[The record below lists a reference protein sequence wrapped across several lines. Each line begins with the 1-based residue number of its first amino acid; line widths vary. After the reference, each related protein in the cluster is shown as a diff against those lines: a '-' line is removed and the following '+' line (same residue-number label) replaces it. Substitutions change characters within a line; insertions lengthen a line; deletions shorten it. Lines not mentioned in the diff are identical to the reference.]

1 MSRFIEGT
9 HRPQS
14 TLFPERIEDYIT
26 ETNPV
31 KVIDA
36 FVDALDLAELGFSSA
51 HPHTT
56 GRPAYHPAL
65 MLKLYIYGYL
75 NKIQSSRRL
84 EREANRNLELMW
96 LLNRL
101 TPDFKTIADFRKDNG
116 VGIKSCCRQ
125 FVMLCKQLNLFA
137 DALIAIDGSRFK
149 AVNNRDRN
157 YTQAKVKRRIE
168 AIDKSV
174 DRYLSQL
181 ESLDRQDRVVPPAK
195 TRHIHKQLDAL
206 KRQMAEV
213 KAIEEAL
220 EITPGKQISL
230 TDPDARAMSTNAR
243 SSGNVGYNV
252 QAAVDTKHHLIVAHD
267 VSIAM
272 GDRRMLTKMS
282 VKAREAT
289 GINNLEVI
297 ADRGYFAME
306 EIKSTVDVGITPY
319 VPKTV
324 TSSNRKKGLYDRR
337 DFVYVE
343 EDDEYKCPA
352 GERLARQT
360 KTMAGNMLMYRYW
373 YKHCGSCTLKP
384 KCTVGK
390 ERRVTRWE
398 HGKVI
403 ETHERR
409 MEENPTMMQLRKQTV
424 EHPFGTIK
432 SWMGMT
438 HFKTKRL
445 KNVAT
450 EMSLHVLA
458 YNITRMINIIGVKP
472 LIRAIEAS

>member
-9 HRPQS
+9 HRTQS
-14 TLFPERIEDYIT
+14 TLFPERIEDYID
-26 ETNPV
+26 EDNPV
-31 KVIDA
+31 KFIDA
-36 FVDALDLAELGFSSA
+36 FVDALDLTEQGFSSA
-51 HPHTT
+51 HPHAT

-65 MLKLYIYGYL
+65 MLKLYLYGYL

-84 EREANRNLELMW
+84 ERESNRNLELMW

-101 TPDFKTIADFRKDNG
+101 TPDFKTIADFRKDNS
-116 VGIKSCCRQ
+116 VGIKGCCRQ
-125 FVMLCKQLNLFA
+125 FVMLCKQLNVFA
-137 DALIAIDGSRFK
+137 DSRIAIDGSRFS

-168 AIDKSV
+168 AIDKSI
-174 DRYLSQL
+174 DRYLTQL
-181 ESLDRQDRVVPPAK
+181 ESLDRQDQKVPETK

-213 KAIEEAL
+213 KAIEEAIGL
-220 EITPGKQISL
+220 APDKQISL

-252 QAAVDTKHHLIVAHD
+252 QTAVDTKHHLIVAHD
-267 VSIAM
+267 VSMAM

-282 VKAREAT
+282 VQAQEAT
-289 GINNLEVI
+289 GIEELEVI
-297 ADRGYFAME
+297 ADRGYFTME
-306 EIKSTVDVGITPY
+306 EIKDTVDAGITPY
-319 VPKTV
+319 VPKSL
-324 TSSNRKKGLYDRR
+324 TSSNRKRGLFDRR
-337 DFVYVE
+337 DFIYLE
-343 EDDEYKCPA
+343 EDDEYRCPA
-352 GERLARQT
+352 GERLPRQT
-360 KTMAGNMLMYRYW
+360 QTTEGNKLMYRYW
-373 YKHCGSCTLKP
+373 SKNCGSCSLKSQ
-384 KCTVGK
+384 CTTGK

-403 ETHERR
+403 EDHERR
-409 MEENPTMMQLRKQTV
+409 MNENPAMMQLRKQTV

-432 SWMGMT
+432 SWMGMA

-445 KNVAT
+445 KNVST

-458 YNITRMINIIGVKP
+458 YNITRMINIMGVKP
-472 LIRAIEAS
+472 LIEAIEA